1 MRVLLT
7 GAAGFIGSQ
16 VARQLVSEG
25 DEVTAVLS
33 PSGQTRRID
42 DIVHVLSITR
52 ADLSTTELDTLV
64 AAAEPDLCI
73 HLAWYVEPTR
83 YLSAVAENLASLTAS
98 VRLLAA
104 LDAARCERVLVAGTC
119 LEPGSVIDGE
129 VRPTETIYASAK
141 SALHQVGLQLDV
153 TSFACAH
160 IFYLY
165 GPGENAERLVP
176 SIIRACLEGHPV
188 DVSSGMQKRDF
199 LHVADVAAAIISVA
213 KSDLRGGVDICSGT
227 SRPLLDVFD
236 AIGSATLRGDLIRVG
251 NRPSRAGEPRDIA
264 GDNVTLSGTGWQ
276 PRWSLE
282 TGIAQTVDWWRAE
295 LTESGRA
302 I

>member
-16 VARQLVSEG
+16 VARQLLSEG

-33 PSGQTRRID
+33 PTGGTRRID
-42 DIVHVLSITR
+42 DIVHALSITR
-52 ADLSTTELDTLV
+52 ADLCSAELNTLV

-73 HLAWYVEPTR
+73 HLASYVEPTR
-83 YLSAVAENLASLTAS
+83 YLTAVAENLASLAAG

-104 LDAARCERVLVAGTC
+104 LDAARCERVVVAGTC
-119 LEPGSVIDGE
+119 LEPGTLIDGE

-141 SALHQVGLQLDV
+141 SALHQVGLHLEA

-165 GPGENAERLVP
+165 GPGEHAERLVP
-176 SIIRACLEGHPV
+176 SVIRACLEGRSV
-188 DVSSGMQKRDF
+188 DVSSGVQKRDF
-199 LHVADVAAAIISVA
+199 LHVADVAAAIVSVA
-213 KSDLRGGVDICSGT
+213 RSDLRGGVDICSGR
-227 SRPLLDVFD
+227 SRPLLEVFE
-236 AIGSATLRGDLIRVG
+236 AIGSATRRGDLINVG
-251 NRPSRAGEPRDIA
+251 RRPARTGEPQNIA
-264 GDNVTLSGTGWQ
+264 GDNMALVGTGWQ
-276 PRWSLE
+276 PQWSLE
-282 TGIAQTVDWWRAE
+282 TGIEETVQWWRAE
-295 LTESGRA
+295 LAESGRA